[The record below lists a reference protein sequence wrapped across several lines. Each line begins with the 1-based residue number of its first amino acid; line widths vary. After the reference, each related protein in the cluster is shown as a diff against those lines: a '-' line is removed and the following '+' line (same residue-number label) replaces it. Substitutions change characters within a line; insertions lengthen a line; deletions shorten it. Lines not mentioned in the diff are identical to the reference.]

1 MTSVSRQF
9 LENDDVRYR
18 SLIALVLLSILASV
32 SFAVTGEGTRRKFNE
47 VRSKIIDSNWK
58 ALPIGS
64 LVSKVGLELLEAPY
78 VGGTLDGTGREVCTV
93 DMLRLDC
100 VTLFEVSLN
109 MARIMQLGKDSLEDL
124 IEAVTY
130 TRYRDGILSDY
141 TSRLHYTSEWI
152 DNNIKKGVVVDVT
165 SQLGGIP
172 FVLQLGFMSQN
183 PKYYPALVAE
193 PRYVEVMR
201 SIEQRVNTTSRTII
215 PRQSIANIESQLQD
229 GDIIAI
235 ATSKKGLDYSHT
247 GMIVRDGD
255 RARFL
260 HASSTKKKVI
270 LDGPIS
276 EYVGRLESNLGITVL
291 RPLPVAR

>member
-1 MTSVSRQF
+1 M
-9 LENDDVRYR
+9 RYR

-124 IEAVTY
+124 VEAVTY

-201 SIEQRVNTTSRTII
+201 SIEQRVNATSRTII

>member
-1 MTSVSRQF
+1 
-9 LENDDVRYR
+9 
-18 SLIALVLLSILASV
+18 LIALVLLSILASV

-229 GDIIAI
+229 GDLIAI

>member
-1 MTSVSRQF
+1 M
-9 LENDDVRYR
+9 RYR

-64 LVSKVGLELLEAPY
+64 LVSKIGLELVEAPY
-78 VGGTLDGTGREVCTV
+78 VGGTLDGPGREVCTV

-109 MARIMQLGKDSLEDL
+109 MARIMHLGKDSIQDL

-152 DNNIKKGVVVDVT
+152 ENNVKKGVVVDVT
-165 SQLGGIP
+165 PQLGGVP

-201 SIEQRVNTTSRTII
+201 TVEERINSTSRTII
-215 PRQSIANIESQLQD
+215 PRQSIAKIESQLQD

>member
-1 MTSVSRQF
+1 
-9 LENDDVRYR
+9 
-18 SLIALVLLSILASV
+18 LIALVLLSILASV

-229 GDIIAI
+229 GDVIAI

>member
-1 MTSVSRQF
+1 M
-9 LENDDVRYR
+9 RYR

-64 LVSKVGLELLEAPY
+64 LVSKVGLELVEAPY
-78 VGGTLDGTGREVCTV
+78 VGGTLDGPGREVCTV

-109 MARIMQLGKDSLEDL
+109 MARIMQLGKDSIQDL

-152 DNNIKKGVVVDVT
+152 ENNVKKGVVVDVT
-165 SQLGGIP
+165 PQLGGVP

-201 SIEQRVNTTSRTII
+201 TVEERVNSTSRTII
-215 PRQSIANIESQLQD
+215 PRQSIAKIESQLQD

>member
-1 MTSVSRQF
+1 M
-9 LENDDVRYR
+9 R
-18 SLIALVLLSILASV
+18 SWPLIALVLLHLFVSV
-32 SFAVTGEGTRRKFNE
+32 SLAGPGEGTRRKFNE
-47 VRSKIIDSNWK
+47 VRTKIIDSNWK

-64 LVSKVGLELLEAPY
+64 LVTKVGLELLETPY
-78 VGGTLDGTGREVCTV
+78 VGGTLDGPGREMCSV

-109 MARIMQLGKDSLEDL
+109 MARIMQLGKDSIHDL
-124 IEAVTY
+124 IDAVTF
-130 TRYRDGILSDY
+130 TRYRDGILTDY

-152 DNNIKKGVVVDVT
+152 ENNIKKGVVTDVT
-165 SQLGGIP
+165 PQLGGEP
-172 FVLQLGFMSQN
+172 FALQLGFMSQN
-183 PKYYPALVAE
+183 SKYYPALVAE
-193 PRYVEVMR
+193 PRFVNVMR
-201 SIEQRVNTTSRTII
+201 AIEDRVNKTSRTII
-215 PRQSIANIESQLQD
+215 PRQNIAAVEAQLQD

-235 ATSKKGLDYSHT
+235 ATSKEGLDYSHT
-247 GMIVRDGD
+247 GMIVREGD

-276 EYVGRLESNLGITVL
+276 EYVGRLETNLGITVL

>member
-1 MTSVSRQF
+1 
-9 LENDDVRYR
+9 VRYR

-229 GDIIAI
+229 GDLIAI

>member
-1 MTSVSRQF
+1 M
-9 LENDDVRYR
+9 RYR

-64 LVSKVGLELLEAPY
+64 LVSKIGLELVEAPY
-78 VGGTLDGTGREVCTV
+78 VGGTLDGPGREVCTV

-109 MARIMQLGKDSLEDL
+109 MARIMHLGKDSIQDL
-124 IEAVTY
+124 VEAVTY

-152 DNNIKKGVVVDVT
+152 ENNVKKGVVVDVT
-165 SQLGGIP
+165 PQLGGVP

-201 SIEQRVNTTSRTII
+201 TVEERINSTSRTII
-215 PRQSIANIESQLQD
+215 PRQSIAKIESQLQD

>member
-1 MTSVSRQF
+1 
-9 LENDDVRYR
+9 VRYR

-235 ATSKKGLDYSHT
+235 ATSKKGLDYSHI

>member
-1 MTSVSRQF
+1 M
-9 LENDDVRYR
+9 RYR

-58 ALPIGS
+58 AIPIGS
-64 LVSKVGLELLEAPY
+64 LVSKIGLELVEAPY
-78 VGGTLDGTGREVCTV
+78 VGGTLDGPGREVCTV

-109 MARIMQLGKDSLEDL
+109 MARIMHLGKDSIQDL

-152 DNNIKKGVVVDVT
+152 ENNVKKGVVVDVT
-165 SQLGGIP
+165 PQLGGVP

-193 PRYVEVMR
+193 PRYVEIMR
-201 SIEQRVNTTSRTII
+201 TVEERINSTSRTII
-215 PRQSIANIESQLQD
+215 PRQSIAKIESQLQD

>member
-1 MTSVSRQF
+1 M
-9 LENDDVRYR
+9 RYR

-47 VRSKIIDSNWK
+47 VRSKIIDSNWN

-124 IEAVTY
+124 VEAVTY

>member
-1 MTSVSRQF
+1 M
-9 LENDDVRYR
+9 RYR

-235 ATSKKGLDYSHT
+235 ATSKKGLDYSHI

>member
-1 MTSVSRQF
+1 M
-9 LENDDVRYR
+9 RYR

-130 TRYRDGILSDY
+130 TRYRDGVLSDY

>member
-1 MTSVSRQF
+1 M
-9 LENDDVRYR
+9 RYR

>member
-1 MTSVSRQF
+1 
-9 LENDDVRYR
+9 
-18 SLIALVLLSILASV
+18 LIALVLLSILASV